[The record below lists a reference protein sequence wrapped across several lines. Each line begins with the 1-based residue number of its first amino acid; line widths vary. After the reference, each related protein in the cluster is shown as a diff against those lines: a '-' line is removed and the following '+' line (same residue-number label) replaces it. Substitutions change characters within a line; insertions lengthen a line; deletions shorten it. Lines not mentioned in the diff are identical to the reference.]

1 MKTTMKEINGKQVP
15 VTTIENG
22 EAVNN
27 VEIKDMNPLAGNF
40 TMEDFNRMMALHN
53 QRVNANEVTLS
64 AEITA
69 KEIIKGKERIDKDS
83 RLPVLDSDG
92 FPTFYPNRYKIT
104 FTFKGGTLTQTV
116 SEEMYTSL
124 EMGAT
129 YMLKGA
135 LGFVKDFGQEVLSPI
150 WKSWEKVA

>member
-1 MKTTMKEINGKQVP
+1 MKTMEKEINGKKIP
-15 VTTIENG
+15 VTMVESG
-22 EAVNN
+22 ESANN
-27 VEIKDMNPLAGNF
+27 VELTDMSPNAGGF
-40 TMEDFNRMMALHN
+40 SMEDFNRLMVLHN

-69 KEIIKGKERIDKDS
+69 KEVIKGRERIDKES
-83 RLPVLDSDG
+83 RLPVLDHEG

-116 SEEMYTSL
+116 SEEMYQSL

-129 YMLKGA
+129 YMLKGS

>member
-1 MKTTMKEINGKQVP
+1 MKTITKEINGKQIP
-15 VTTIENG
+15 VTMIESG
-22 EAVNN
+22 ESANN
-27 VEIKDMNPLAGNF
+27 VEIKDMSPTAGGF
-40 TMEDFNRMMALHN
+40 SMEDFNRMMALHN

-69 KEIIKGKERIDKDS
+69 KEVIKGKERLDKES
-83 RLPVLDSDG
+83 RLPVLDHEG

-116 SEEMYTSL
+116 SEDMYTSL

-135 LGFVKDFGQEVLSPI
+135 LGFIKDFGQEVLSPI